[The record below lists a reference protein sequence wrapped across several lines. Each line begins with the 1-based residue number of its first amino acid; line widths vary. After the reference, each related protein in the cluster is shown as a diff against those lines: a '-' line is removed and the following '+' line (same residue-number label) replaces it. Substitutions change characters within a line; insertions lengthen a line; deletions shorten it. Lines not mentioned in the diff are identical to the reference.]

1 VTYRVLACS
10 ACGLRTLV
18 GAQSIAALVQRELH
32 GCCTRCGGE
41 VRRDAMNAED
51 NKRLGTHREGFNPR
65 FPTTIQGRE
74 LKRLS
79 KKARLMAAA
88 ER

>member
-1 VTYRVLACS
+1 MTP
-10 ACGLRTLV
+10 
-18 GAQSIAALVQRELH
+18 
-32 GCCTRCGGE
+32 
-41 VRRDAMNAED
+41 DD
-51 NKRLGTHREGFNPR
+51 NKRLGSHRDGFNPR

>member
-1 VTYRVLACS
+1 
-10 ACGLRTLV
+10 
-18 GAQSIAALVQRELH
+18 
-32 GCCTRCGGE
+32 
-41 VRRDAMNAED
+41 MNAED